1 MPLLDLPLAQLKT
14 YAGRSPRPD
23 DVNAFWDRG
32 LSELAATPPEVTITP
47 ATQSFAGAEC
57 FDLVFTG
64 TGGARV
70 YAKFLRPQQ
79 RSGKVPLVVRFH
91 GYSMN
96 SGEWFDHLG
105 WIAQGY
111 AVLAMDCRGQ
121 GGRSH
126 DNQAVKGWNLTGHI
140 IRGLEEDTP
149 DRLYYRHVFLD
160 TARLAGIGLAMPEID
175 SARVYVYG
183 GSQGGGLAIACA
195 ALEPRVAKCASVF
208 PFLAD
213 YRRVWE
219 MDLCKDAYKELN
231 EWFRR
236 FDPTHIREDAVF
248 TRIGYVDIQWL
259 AHRITGKTL
268 MFTGLADAICPPSTQ
283 FAVYNKMTCPKDVII
298 YPDYGHEHLP
308 GHMDTVSQFF
318 AEPAL

>member
-14 YAGRSPRPD
+14 YAGSSPRPA
-23 DVNAFWDRG
+23 DVDAFWDRG
-32 LSELAATPPEVTITP
+32 LAEINATAPDLSITP
-47 ATQSFAGAEC
+47 AAEQFNGTEC
-57 FDLVFTG
+57 FDLTFTG

-70 YAKFLRPQQ
+70 YAKFLRPSQ
-79 RSGKVPLVVRFH
+79 RQGKVPLIIRFH

-96 SGEWFDHLG
+96 SGEWFEHLG
-105 WIAQGY
+105 WVAQGY

-160 TARLAGIGLAMPEID
+160 TARMAGIGLAMPEVE
-175 SARVYVYG
+175 ATRVFVYG

-208 PFLAD
+208 PFLTD
-213 YRRVWE
+213 YRRVWD
-219 MDLCKDAYKELN
+219 MDLCKDAYKEFN

-236 FDPTHIREDAVF
+236 FDPTHAREDEF
-248 TRIGYVDIQWL
+248 FIRLGYVDIQWL
-259 AHRITGKTL
+259 AHRIKARTL
-268 MFTGLADAICPPSTQ
+268 MFTVLADAICPPSTQ
-283 FAVYNKMTCPKDVII
+283 FATYNKITSAKDVVI
-298 YPDYGHEHLP
+298 YPDFGHEHLP
-308 GHMDTVSQFF
+308 GHMDKVSHFF
-318 AEPAL
+318 AGI